1 MLQHLGRSVLVLLV
15 LVGCAGPAP
24 TVDRVTILNPTDY
37 DIDVDVTGSGRDGWL
52 PLAIVEHG
60 SARVVREVIDQ
71 GARWTFRFLH
81 EGDEVG
87 EISVARTELERD
99 GWRVEIP
106 AEIGE
111 QLRDLGTP
119 PPL

>member
-1 MLQHLGRSVLVLLV
+1 MFQHLGRRVLALLV
-15 LVGCAGPAP
+15 LVACAGPAP
-24 TVDRVTILNPTDY
+24 TVDRVTIMNSTDY
-37 DIDVDVTGSGRDGWL
+37 DIHVDVTGSGTDGWL

-60 SARVVREVIDQ
+60 SEKTVHEVIDQ

-81 EGDEVG
+81 EGDRVG
-87 EISVARTELERD
+87 EISVARSELEGD

-111 QLRDLGTP
+111 QLSDLGTP
-119 PPL
+119 PPQ